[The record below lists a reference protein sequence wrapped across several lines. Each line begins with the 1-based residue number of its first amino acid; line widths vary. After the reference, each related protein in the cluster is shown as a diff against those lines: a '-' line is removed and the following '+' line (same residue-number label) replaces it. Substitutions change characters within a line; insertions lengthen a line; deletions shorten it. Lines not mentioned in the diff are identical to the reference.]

1 MHSKARKTIHSVLIS
16 GLILL
21 LTGCEPAEESVLE
34 SASES
39 AEGKSI
45 VLVHNA
51 RIYTADTGFT
61 LIEPGAMAMSD
72 EGEIVALGDS
82 EPMIRMFPEAKQVDL
97 KGQTVLPGLIDS
109 HGHLSGLA
117 LSFTRANLVGTSS
130 KVEVMSRLSEFAADL
145 PEGEWLLGRGWDQ
158 NDWPEQAFPNRQ
170 DLDAEF
176 PNRPVWLRRIDGH
189 AAWGNSLALAQ
200 ADRDLSGDWQPQ
212 GGVIHRDGNGQPTGV
227 FVDGAI
233 SLVESA
239 VPAVSRD
246 TYSAALDQAVQTLI
260 GLGITGVHDPG
271 VDRAMVEL
279 YLDKIREGKFPLR
292 VYAMADGIRET
303 LDWLCESGP
312 VSEPSGRLVMRSV
325 KLYGDG
331 ALGSRGAALLEDYS
345 DDPGNR
351 GLLFASQTQ
360 VENDMRRIMA
370 CGLQV
375 GIHAI
380 GDAGNQQALDAYQ
393 KVIVEFPDNPGRHRI
408 EHAQVLDLHDIPR
421 FARLGI
427 IAAMQPT
434 HATSDM
440 YWAVDRLGDER
451 ARGSYAWRSLL
462 DNGASLAFGS
472 DFPVEQVDPMLG
484 IYAAVTRQDLKGW
497 PEGGWFPEQ
506 RLSRE
511 EAIHAFTLGAAFSG
525 FAENT
530 SGSLEVGKRADFI
543 VLGRDIMTV
552 PAEQIPMI
560 RVEQTWLDGKPVYI
574 RE

>member
-61 LIEPGAMAMSD
+61 LIESGAMALSD

-189 AAWGNSLALAQ
+189 AAWGNSVALAQ

-212 GGVIHRDGNGQPTGV
+212 GGVIHRDENGQPTGV

-380 GDAGNQQALDAYQ
+380 GDAGNHQALDAYQ